1 MDTSLITRSLE
12 LVAER
17 GDPAAHVY
25 TRVFAA
31 HPEMEKLFVRDTTG
45 SIRGNMLSEAL
56 TAMLDFIERDN
67 YGGNLMRA
75 EIVNHENLGVPREVF
90 AGFYTTLRDT
100 FAELL
105 GAAWTNDMNAAWD
118 ELLARIDRELAREM

>member
-1 MDTSLITRSLE
+1 
-12 LVAER
+12 
-17 GDPAAHVY
+17 
-25 TRVFAA
+25 
-31 HPEMEKLFVRDTTG
+31 
-45 SIRGNMLSEAL
+45 MLSEAL

-90 AGFYTTLRDT
+90 AGFYTTLRDP

-105 GAAWTNDMNAAWD
+105 GAAWTNEMNASWD
-118 ELLARIDRELAREM
+118 ELLARIDRALAR